1 MSHKVTTIHR
11 GNPSLTQTA
20 DVIEEKRQVRLR
32 KAFSM
37 ATDIGLDDNDR
48 HELAQMLP
56 QVDKDNGGS
65 WKDLNPMQLHDLITM
80 MEGWV
85 FINHMVQAK
94 LD

>member
-1 MSHKVTTIHR
+1 
-11 GNPSLTQTA
+11 
-20 DVIEEKRQVRLR
+20 
-32 KAFSM
+32 
-37 ATDIGLDDNDR
+37 
-48 HELAQMLP
+48 MLP

-65 WKDLNPMQLHDLITM
+65 WKALNPMQLHDLITM